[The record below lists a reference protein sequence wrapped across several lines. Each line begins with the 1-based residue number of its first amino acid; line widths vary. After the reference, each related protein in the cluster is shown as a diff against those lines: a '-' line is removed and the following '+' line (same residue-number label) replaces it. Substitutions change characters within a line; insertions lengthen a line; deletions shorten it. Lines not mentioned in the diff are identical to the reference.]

1 MFYNGDRWRE
11 IIFTGKARTYDE
23 TIKAYWR
30 LFGQAGEVEGF
41 TAEQYYDAT
50 ARSAAAELY
59 CTQEIDDQMHQVE
72 LDLIKLCVSTGTS
85 EERGVVQQVASDAIE
100 KLINLMRVD
109 LGLKPITGAI
119 VAADDETDKALLEQW
134 GHGTK

>member
-11 IIFTGKARTYDE
+11 IIFTGKARTYEE
-23 TIKAYWR
+23 TIKSYWR

-41 TAEQYYDAT
+41 TAEQYYNAT
-50 ARSAAAELY
+50 TRSAAAQLY
-59 CTQEIDDQMHQVE
+59 CTQEISDQITTVE
-72 LDLIKLCVSTGTS
+72 AELMKLSVATGTL
-85 EERGVVQQVASDAIE
+85 EERGAVQQVASDAIE

-119 VAADDETDKALLEQW
+119 VAADDETAKALLEQW
-134 GHGTK
+134 GHRT